1 MTPDLRGELARL
13 DPDLLAELNHH
24 GFDADRL
31 IAWSAMLDRGP
42 DQNRVP
48 GEVTAP
54 EPGDVARLPE
64 HDSPPERELA
74 ARGMQ
79 ALAAG
84 ELALVVLAGGMAT
97 RMGGVVKA
105 LVEAVDGRTFMD
117 IRLAERQHWSQVAG
131 APLPL
136 WMLTSHATDGP
147 IREALGDRL
156 DGVDVDV
163 VRQHVSLRLTPEKTL
178 FHEADG
184 RPSPH
189 ATGHG
194 DLVDAIREHGRLQRF
209 IEAGGR
215 YLWIANLD
223 NLERESIPRCSAGTS
238 STAPR

>member
-1 MTPDLRGELARL
+1 
-13 DPDLLAELNHH
+13 
-24 GFDADRL
+24 
-31 IAWSAMLDRGP
+31 
-42 DQNRVP
+42 
-48 GEVTAP
+48 
-54 EPGDVARLPE
+54 
-64 HDSPPERELA
+64 
-74 ARGMQ
+74 
-79 ALAAG
+79 
-84 ELALVVLAGGMAT
+84 
-97 RMGGVVKA
+97 
-105 LVEAVDGRTFMD
+105 
-117 IRLAERQHWSQVAG
+117 
-131 APLPL
+131 
-136 WMLTSHATDGP
+136 MLTSHATDGP